1 MSLYENEWI
10 YSRLTLL
17 QVVKLGQAS
26 EQAHIAALEDGNT
39 AASQALLADYSIT
52 PAATMSLRT
61 PRTPAAHDTLL
72 QEAQNLITLTQADTP
87 LAGGIN
93 EPLHETSFEGVTP
106 RRQQIQTPNMI
117 ISTPFR
123 TPGQGE
129 GTL

>member
-1 MSLYENEWI
+1 MELEE
-10 YSRLTLL
+10 
-17 QVVKLGQAS
+17 VVKLGQAS
-26 EQAHIAALEDGNT
+26 EQAHVSALQDGSS

-106 RRQQIQTPNMI
+106 RRQQVQTPNMV

-129 GTL
+129 GS